1 MAEEELKKGVQFEG
15 KEEYIKDV
23 FTKEEY
29 IKDVFTEI
37 ADYYDEMNE
46 IMSMHM
52 VQGWHRFMMRKV
64 GDIKGRRC
72 LDVGT
77 GTGEIAFHV
86 ARTAGEGSTV
96 VGVDITP
103 RMLELAE
110 RKESELQLPV
120 KIDWQVGDAL
130 NLQFPDG
137 SFDLVTSGYMLR
149 NVCDIQKAVCE
160 MHRVLAPGGRVVVA
174 ELSKPKNSVVRFFYN
189 IYMRRVKRYG
199 RKYDKGKSID
209 GRQSAYEWLTC
220 SIEGFPYG
228 EDMVKIFKKAGF
240 EDARFYVK
248 SFGAVN
254 IYVGTR

>member
-1 MAEEELKKGVQFEG
+1 MEEELKKGVQFEG
-15 KEEYIKDV
+15 
-23 FTKEEY
+23 KEEY

-52 VQGWHRFMMRKV
+52 VQGWHKFMMRKA
-64 GDIKGRRC
+64 GNIAGKRC

-86 ARTAGEGSTV
+86 ARTAGPGSTV
-96 VGVDITP
+96 IGVDITP
-103 RMLELAE
+103 RMLELAAK
-110 RKESELQLPV
+110 KEKELDLPV
-120 KIDWQVGDAL
+120 KIDWRVGDAL
-130 NLQFPDG
+130 NLDIPDD
-137 SFDLVTSGYMLR
+137 SVDLVTSGYMLR
-149 NVCDIQKAVCE
+149 NVTDIQKAVCE

-174 ELSKPKNSVVRFFYN
+174 ELSKPKNGVIRFFYN
-189 IYMRRVKRYG
+189 IYMKRVKRYG

-209 GRQSAYEWLTC
+209 GRQSAYEWLTS

-228 EDMVKIFKKAGF
+228 EDMVKIFRKAGF
-240 EDARFYVK
+240 EDTRFYVK

-254 IYVGTR
+254 IYVGTK

>member
-1 MAEEELKKGVQFEG
+1 MAEEELKKGNQFEG
-15 KEEYIKDV
+15 
-23 FTKEEY
+23 KEEY

-37 ADYYDEMNE
+37 ADYYDEMND
-46 IMSMHM
+46 IMSMGM
-52 VQGWHRFMMRKV
+52 VQGWHRFMMKKA
-64 GDIKGRRC
+64 GDVSGKRC

-86 ARTAGEGSTV
+86 ARTAGAGSTV

-103 RMLELAE
+103 KMLEMAE
-110 RKESELQLPV
+110 KKEKEMDLPV
-120 KIDWQVGDAL
+120 KIDWRVGDAL
-130 NLQFPDG
+130 NLDFEDG

-149 NVCDIQKAVCE
+149 NVTDILKAVSE
-160 MHRVLAPGGRVVVA
+160 MHRVLAPGGKVVVA
-174 ELSKPKNSVVRFFYN
+174 ELSKPKNAVVRFFYN
-189 IYMRRVKRYG
+189 IYMKRVKRYG

-209 GRQSAYEWLTC
+209 GRQSAYQWLTT

-254 IYVGTR
+254 IYVGSK